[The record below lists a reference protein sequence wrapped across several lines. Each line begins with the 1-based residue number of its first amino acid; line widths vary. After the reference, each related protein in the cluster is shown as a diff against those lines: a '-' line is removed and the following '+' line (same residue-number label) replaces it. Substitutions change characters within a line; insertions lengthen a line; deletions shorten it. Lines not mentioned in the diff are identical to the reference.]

1 MRWTFARHEMAIVLS
16 ALCQKLVRSRFRQ
29 ASFLAAVTLC
39 SAFYLGAQ
47 TFGNIEGQVKDVSGA
62 VVANASITVTNTE
75 TNVVRTSQTNSDGAY
90 SFPALVPGTYNVQ
103 ASLQGFKSES
113 QQNLVLQVT
122 STVRADFTLQPGQ
135 ISEKIEVN
143 ASAEQLN
150 TDNATVGTTIEQQR
164 IVDMPLNGRDY
175 LQLVT
180 LSNNVTT
187 GFSSAQQA
195 SGRQGGTRANDNDIA
210 VGGQRASFNHYTLDG
225 IENTDVN
232 FNLYIFQPS
241 IDAIQEF
248 RVQTGVYP
256 AEFGREAS
264 QVNVNTRPGTNLYHG
279 SLFEFFR
286 NYKMDALPYAFTSKP
301 TTVSPFKWN
310 QYGFELGGPLSIPKL
325 FNAKDKLFFMVNYE
339 GFNQRQQTNALYNVA
354 TLAMRKGDFS
364 ELLPQ
369 GIQLYYPNGR
379 SLVPG
384 ANGAL
389 TVAGVQPIPG
399 NVIPTSQLSPTSLQM
414 LQYEPLPN
422 QPGGGFT
429 NNFLNTV
436 GTPTDK
442 NEFTTRVDWAESS
455 KSTWFG
461 RYSWTDESSSVPT
474 LAGAGA
480 GIGTHAYQ
488 ALISN
493 TRIFSPT
500 IVNEARFGVNKFYNA
515 LTPLLACKQNVVG
528 SLGLPGLNTGNCDVW
543 GIPQMRNIG
552 AISGFGDDTNGP
564 YILQDGI
571 GQLIDNVSLIRG
583 KHSLRFGGEVR
594 RDRFNQLG
602 NEFPR
607 GAFNWGASSTAS
619 PSVAGSGF
627 GFAGFMLGSPT
638 EVDAAYGLA
647 FLQMRATSQAY
658 YIDDTWRVSPKLT
671 LTLGLRYELTP
682 PLVDVS
688 KTGGEANIQLP
699 YFSTNASPAIQND
712 LALHPTDVRIGT
724 NGNYYQNLPFFFPNV
739 KVARDGRLGSK
750 MYNTDYLDFAPR
762 LGIAWSPTPTWVIRA
777 GAGFFYSQDSN
788 NSKFDLART
797 LGGRQNNVNNNVDS
811 RIPSMTWTNYVTPG
825 STIIIN
831 NPTLYGILQDIRTPV
846 TYTYLLNAQRQLPGS
861 TLLEFGYLGS
871 LGRHLW
877 SLYDGNEKTP
887 GLTSVPSRSPFP
899 EIGIIQAVQGGDNS
913 NYNSGSVKITKR
925 LSQGLTIISSYTYAK
940 SLDDASAIRGQGDT
954 IFPQNSRCLECDYGR
969 SAFDI
974 RHRWVSSVLY
984 DLPFGSGRTFLNHG
998 RIVNE
1003 VVGGWQIGSIY
1014 TLQSGLP
1021 GYPTPGPDQ
1030 SNTGNGNGRDRLNAT
1045 GQNINLSNPTTNEWF
1060 NVSAFSLEPFGTFG
1074 NAGRNTIPYPKRN
1087 DWDFSLIKQFRVV
1100 ERSSLLLRLD
1110 AFNFLN
1116 HPNWGNP
1123 GNNWGQAVKP
1133 QGTFGQ
1139 VTSTAVAMR
1148 QLQVSLKL
1156 NF

>member
-1 MRWTFARHEMAIVLS
+1 MQYILMPCGNRQIASAYCHFFRSGLSRAALFTAVL
-16 ALCQKLVRSRFRQ
+16 CC
-29 ASFLAAVTLC
+29 SFGL
-39 SAFYLGAQ
+39 SAQ
-47 TFGNIEGQVKDVSGA
+47 TFGTIEGQVKDTSGA
-62 VVANASITVTNTE
+62 VVPNASVTVTNTE
-75 TNVVRTSQTNSDGAY
+75 TNVTRTSQTNNDGAY
-90 SFPALVPGTYNVQ
+90 SFPALIPGTYNVQ
-103 ASLQGFKSES
+103 ASLQGFKSEA
-113 QQNLVLQVT
+113 QTNLVLQVT
-122 STVRADFTLQPGQ
+122 QTLRADFSLQPGQ
-135 ISEKIEVN
+135 ISEHIVVS

-150 TDNATVGTTIEQQR
+150 TDNATVGTTIDQQR
-164 IVDMPLNGRDY
+164 IVDTPLNGRDY

-180 LSNNVTT
+180 LSNNVTS

-195 SGRQGGTRANDNDIA
+195 SGRQGGTRAADNSIA

-241 IDAIQEF
+241 VDAIQEF

-264 QVNVNTRPGTNLYHG
+264 QVNVNSRPGTNEYHG
-279 SLFEFFR
+279 SLYEFLR
-286 NYKMDALPYAFTSKP
+286 NYKMDALPYAFTAKP
-301 TTVSPFKWN
+301 VTASPFKWN
-310 QYGFELGGPLSIPKL
+310 QYGFELGGPLSIPKV
-325 FNAKDKLFFMVNYE
+325 FNAKDKLFFMANYE
-339 GFNQRQQTNALYNVA
+339 GFNQRQQTNTPYNVA
-354 TLAMRKGDFS
+354 TLAMRNGDFS
-364 ELLPQ
+364 ALLPQ

-379 SLVPG
+379 TLVASPG
-384 ANGAL
+384 GAVS
-389 TVAGVQPIPG
+389 VAGVQPIPG
-399 NVIPTSQLSPTSLQM
+399 NVIPTSMLSPTSLQM

-422 QPGGGFT
+422 QPTSGYV
-429 NNFLNTV
+429 NNFLNVV

-442 NEFTTRVDWAESS
+442 NEFTTRIDWAESS
-455 KSTWFG
+455 KSSWFG

-480 GIGTHAYQ
+480 ATGTHAYQ

-500 IVNEARFGVNKFYNA
+500 TVNEFRFGVNKFYNA
-515 LTPLLACKQNVVG
+515 LTPLEACKVNVVAQ
-528 SLGLPGLNTGNCDVW
+528 LGLPGLNTSNCDVW

-552 AISGFGDDTNGP
+552 AISNFGDDTNGP

-571 GQLIDNVSLIRG
+571 GQIIDNVSYIRG
-583 KHSLRFGGEVR
+583 NHSFRFGLEVR

-607 GAFNWGASSTAS
+607 GAFNWGSSSTAN
-619 PSVAGSGF
+619 PAVAGSGF

-647 FLQMRATSQAY
+647 FIQMRGTSQAY
-658 YIDDTWRVSPKLT
+658 YIDDTWRISSKLT
-671 LTLGLRYELTP
+671 ATLGLRYELTP
-682 PLVDVS
+682 PLADKS
-688 KTGGEANIQLP
+688 KTGGEANVQLP
-699 YFSTNASPAIQND
+699 FFSSDASPAIQNN
-712 LALHPTDVRIGT
+712 LALHPTDVRIG
-724 NGNYYQNLPFFFPNV
+724 NGDYYQGLPFYFPNV
-739 KVARDGRLGSK
+739 QVARDGRLGTN
-750 MYNTDYLDFAPR
+750 MYQTDYLNFAPR
-762 LGIAWSPTPTWVIRA
+762 LGIAWNPSPVWVVRV
-777 GAGFFYSQDSN
+777 GAGIFYSQDSN

-811 RIPSMTWTNYVTPG
+811 RIPSMTWTNFVTPG
-825 STIIIN
+825 AQIRIP

-846 TYTYLLNAQRQLPGS
+846 VYSYLVNVQRQLPAS

-871 LGRHLW
+871 QGRHLW
-877 SLYDGNEKTP
+877 SLYDANEKTP

-899 EIGIIQAVQGGDNS
+899 EIGIIQTVQGGDIS

-925 LSQGLTIISSYTYAK
+925 LSGGLTVISSYTYAK
-940 SLDDASAIRGQGDT
+940 SMDDASAIRGQGDT
-954 IFPQNSRCLECDYGR
+954 IFPQNSRCLLCDYAR
-969 SAFDI
+969 SAFDV

-984 DLPFGSGRTFLNHG
+984 DLPFGSGRTFLNRKG
-998 RIVNE
+998 IVNE
-1003 VVGGWQIGSIY
+1003 VLGGWQLGSIY
-1014 TLQSGLP
+1014 TIQSGLP

-1045 GQNINLSNPTTNEWF
+1045 GQSVNLSNPTPNDWF
-1060 NVSAFSLEPFGTFG
+1060 NVAAFSLEPFGTFG
-1074 NAGRNTIPYPKRN
+1074 SAGRNVIPYPKRN
-1087 DWDFSLIKQFRVV
+1087 DWDFSLIKQFRIV
-1100 ERSSLLLRLD
+1100 ERSNLQVRVD

-1123 GNNWGQAVKP
+1123 GNNWGQNVKP
-1133 QGTFGQ
+1133 QGTFGE
-1139 VTSTAVAMR
+1139 VTSTSIAMR

>member
-1 MRWTFARHEMAIVLS
+1 MRRIFTPCGDANAIS
-16 ALCQKLVRSRFRQ
+16 ALLHTFIRGRFQKATL
-29 ASFLAAVTLC
+29 LTAVLFC
-39 SAFYLGAQ
+39 AFHLGAQ
-47 TFGNIEGQVKDVSGA
+47 TFGTIEGQVKDVSGA
-62 VVANASITVTNTE
+62 VVPNVSITVTNTA
-75 TNVVRTSQTNSDGAY
+75 TNVSRTVPTNGEGAY
-90 SFPALVPGTYNVQ
+90 SFPALIPGDYNVQ
-103 ASLQGFKSES
+103 AALQGFKSET
-113 QQNLVLQVT
+113 QANLVLQVT
-122 STVRADFTLQPGQ
+122 QTLRADFTLQPGQ
-135 ISEKIEVN
+135 LSEQIEVS

-180 LSNNVTT
+180 LSNNVTS

-195 SGRQGGTRANDNDIA
+195 SGRQGGNRANDNDIA

-264 QVNVNTRPGTNLYHG
+264 QVNVNTRPGTNQYHG

-286 NYKMDALPYAFTSKP
+286 NYKMDALPYAFTANP
-301 TTVSPFKWN
+301 TKVSPFKWN

-339 GFNQRQQTNALYNVA
+339 GFNQRQTTNSLYNVA
-354 TLAMRKGDFS
+354 TLPMRRGDFS
-364 ELLPQ
+364 SLLSQ

-379 SLVPG
+379 TLVTSPSG
-384 ANGAL
+384 GVSV
-389 TVAGVQPIPG
+389 TGVQPIPG
-399 NVIPTSQLSPTSLQM
+399 NVIPTSMLSPTSLQI

-422 QPGGGFT
+422 QPTSGYT

-442 NEFTTRVDWAESS
+442 NQFTTRVDWVESS
-455 KSTWFG
+455 KSSWFG
-461 RYSWTDESSSVPT
+461 RYSWTDENSSVPT

-480 GIGTHAYQ
+480 AIGTHGYQ

-500 IVNEARFGVNKFYNA
+500 IVNEARFGINKFYNA
-515 LTPLLACKQNVVG
+515 LTPLLACQQNVVAQ
-528 SLGLPGLNTGNCDVW
+528 LGLPGLNTSNCNVW

-571 GQLIDNVSLIRG
+571 GQVIDNVSLIRG
-583 KHSLRFGGEVR
+583 NHSLRFGGEVR
-594 RDRFNQLG
+594 RDRYNQLG

-607 GAFNWGASSTAS
+607 GGFNWGASSTAN
-619 PSVAGSGF
+619 PAVPGSGF
-627 GFAGFMLGSPT
+627 GFASLMLGSPT

-647 FLQMRATSQAY
+647 FEQMRGTSQAY
-658 YIDDTWRVSPKLT
+658 YIDDTWRVNPKLT
-671 LTLGLRYELTP
+671 VTVGLRYELTP
-682 PLVDVS
+682 PLADKS
-688 KTGGEANIQLP
+688 KTGGETNVQLP
-699 YFSTNASPAIQND
+699 YFSTNNSPVIQNN
-712 LALHPTDVRIGT
+712 LALHPTDVRVGT
-724 NGNYYQNLPFFFPNV
+724 GNYYQGLPFFFPNV
-739 KVARDGRLGSK
+739 KVARDNRLGSNL
-750 MYNTDYLDFAPR
+750 YQTDYLNFAPR
-762 LGIAWSPTPTWVIRA
+762 LGIAWSPSPAWVVRV
-777 GAGFFYSQDSN
+777 GAGIFYSQDSN
-788 NSKFDLART
+788 NSKFDLARA

-811 RIPSMTWTNYVTPG
+811 RIPSMTWTNFVSPG
-825 STIIIN
+825 AQIIIN
-831 NPTLYGILQDIRTPV
+831 NPTLYGISQDIRTPV
-846 TYTYLLNAQRQLPGS
+846 VYTYLLNVQRQLPGS
-861 TLLEFGYLGS
+861 SLLEFGYLGS
-871 LGRHLW
+871 QGRHLW
-877 SLYDGNEKTP
+877 SLYDANEKTP

-899 EIGIIQAVQGGDNS
+899 EIGIIQTVQGGDVS
-913 NYNSGSVKITKR
+913 NYNSGYVKITKR

-984 DLPFGSGRTFLNHG
+984 DLPFGSGRMFLNRG
-998 RIVNE
+998 GIVNQ
-1003 VVGGWQIGSIY
+1003 VLGGWQAGSIY
-1014 TLQSGLP
+1014 TIQSGLP

-1045 GQNINLSNPTTNEWF
+1045 GQPINLSNPTPNEWF
-1060 NVSAFSLEPFGTFG
+1060 NVAAFSLEPFGTFG
-1074 NAGRNTIPYPKRN
+1074 NAGRNVIPYPKRN
-1087 DWDFSLIKQFRVV
+1087 DWDFSLIKQFRIV
-1100 ERSSLLLRLD
+1100 ERSSLLLRID

-1123 GNNWGQAVKP
+1123 GNNYGQATRP
-1133 QGTFGQ
+1133 QGSFGQ
-1139 VTSTAVAMR
+1139 ITSTSVAMR

-1156 NF
+1156 TF

>member
-1 MRWTFARHEMAIVLS
+1 MQWSFARRKTEIVAS
-16 ALCQKLVRSRFRQ
+16 ALHRKLVGSRVQR
-29 ASFLAAVTLC
+29 AALLTAAILC

-47 TFGNIEGQVKDVSGA
+47 TFGTIEGQVKDTSGA
-62 VVANASITVTNTE
+62 VVTAATVTVTNTA
-75 TNVVRTSQTNSDGAY
+75 TNLVRTSQTNSDGAF
-90 SFPALVPGTYNVQ
+90 SFPALIPGNYNIQ
-103 ASLQGFKSES
+103 ASLQGFKTER

-122 STVRADFTLQPGQ
+122 ETLRADFTLQPGQ
-135 ISEKIEVN
+135 ISEQIEVN

-150 TDNATVGTTIEQQR
+150 TDNATVGTTIDQQR

-195 SGRQGGTRANDNDIA
+195 AGRQGGTRASDNNIA

-232 FNLYIFQPS
+232 FNLYVFQPS

-264 QVNVNTRPGTNLYHG
+264 QVNVNTRPGTNQYHG
-279 SLFEFFR
+279 SLYEFFR

-310 QYGFELGGPLSIPKL
+310 QYGFELGGPLSIPKV
-325 FNAKDKLFFMVNYE
+325 FNAKDRLFFMVNYE
-339 GFNQRQQTNALYNVA
+339 GYNVRQQTNNLYNVA
-354 TLAMRKGDFS
+354 TTAMRRGDFS
-364 ELLPQ
+364 ALLP

-379 SLVPG
+379 SLVTSPG
-384 ANGAL
+384 GTV

-399 NVIPTSQLSPTSLQM
+399 NIIPTSMLSPTSLQV

-422 QPGGGFT
+422 QPTSGYT

-442 NEFTTRVDWAESS
+442 NEFTTRIDWAESS
-455 KSTWFG
+455 KSSWFG

-480 GIGTHAYQ
+480 GIGTHGYQ

-500 IVNEARFGVNKFYNA
+500 VVNEFRFGVNKFYNA
-515 LTPLLACKQNVVG
+515 LTPLLACKQNVVA
-528 SLGLPGLNTGNCDVW
+528 SLGLPGLNTSNCGVW

-571 GQLIDNVSLIRG
+571 GQIIDNVSYIRG
-583 KHSLRFGGEVR
+583 NHSFRLGLEIR

-607 GAFNWGASSTAS
+607 GAFNWGASSTANPAVS
-619 PSVAGSGF
+619 GSGF

-647 FLQMRATSQAY
+647 FLQMRGTSQAY
-658 YIDDTWRVSPKLT
+658 YIDDTWRVTPKLT
-671 LTLGLRYELTP
+671 VTMGLRYELTP
-682 PLVDVS
+682 PLADQS
-688 KTGGEANIQLP
+688 KTGGEANVQLP
-699 YFSTNASPAIQND
+699 YFSNDASPAIQNN
-712 LALHPTDVRIGT
+712 LALHPTDVRIG
-724 NGNYYQNLPFFFPNV
+724 NGNYYQGLPFIFPNV
-739 KVARDGRLGSK
+739 QVARDGRLGSK
-750 MYNTDYLDFAPR
+750 MYQTDYLDFAPR
-762 LGIAWSPTPTWVIRA
+762 LGLSWNPSPAWVVRV
-777 GAGFFYSQDSN
+777 GAGIFYSQDSN

-825 STIIIN
+825 AQIVIR

-846 TYTYLLNAQRQLPGS
+846 TYTYLLNIQRQLPGS
-861 TLLEFGYLGS
+861 AVLEFGYLGS
-871 LGRHLW
+871 QGRHLW
-877 SLYDGNEKTP
+877 SLYDANEKTP

-899 EIGIIQAVQGGDNS
+899 EIGIIQTVQGGDVS

-954 IFPQNSRCLECDYGR
+954 IFPQNSRCLMCDYAR

-984 DLPFGSGRTFLNHG
+984 NLPFGSGRAFLSRG
-998 RIVNE
+998 GFVNE
-1003 VVGGWQIGSIY
+1003 VLGGWQVGSIY
-1014 TLQSGLP
+1014 TIQSGLP

-1045 GQNINLSNPTTNEWF
+1045 GQAVNLSNPTPNQWF

-1074 NAGRNTIPYPKRN
+1074 SAGRNVIPYPKRN
-1087 DWDFSLIKQFRVV
+1087 DWDFSLIKQFRIV
-1100 ERSSLLLRLD
+1100 ERSSLLLRID

-1123 GNNWGQAVKP
+1123 GNNWGQAAQS
-1133 QGTFGQ
+1133 QGTFGA
-1139 VTSTAVAMR
+1139 VTSTAIPMR